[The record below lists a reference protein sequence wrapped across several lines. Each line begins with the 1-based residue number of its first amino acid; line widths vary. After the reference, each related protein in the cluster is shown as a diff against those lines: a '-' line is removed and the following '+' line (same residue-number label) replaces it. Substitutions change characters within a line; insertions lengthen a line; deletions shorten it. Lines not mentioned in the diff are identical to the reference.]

1 MSNVRAIAALLV
13 FGFLALPVQ
22 AQQTN
27 QIKKYLGETVASV
40 RATPDPVQKR
50 EILDQSLSNLSKAI
64 DRIESAGLIQPEERA
79 GMETFESTLQD
90 KRDELAGV
98 NGFTRVPDSQLDSYS
113 SYVMQDVEQA
123 AESVTISLVAALLV
137 IIILILI
144 V

>member
-1 MSNVRAIAALLV
+1 MSNVKSLAALLV
-13 FGFLALPVQ
+13 LGLLAFPAQ

-50 EILDQSLSNLSKAI
+50 EILDHSLGALSKAV
-64 DRIESAGLIQPEERA
+64 DRIETAGLVPTDEQA
-79 GMETFESTLQD
+79 GMRAFASTLQD

-113 SYVMQDVEQA
+113 TYVMQDVEQA
-123 AESVTISLVAALLV
+123 AETVTISLVAALLI

-144 V
+144 A

>member
-1 MSNVRAIAALLV
+1 MPNVRAIAALLV
-13 FGFLALPVQ
+13 LGFLALPVQ

-50 EILDQSLSNLSKAI
+50 EILNQSLNNLSKAI
-64 DRIESAGLIQPEERA
+64 DRIESAGLIPAEERA
-79 GMETFESTLQD
+79 GMEVFESTLQD

-98 NGFTRVPDSQLDSYS
+98 NGFTRIPDSKLDSYS

-123 AESVTISLVAALLV
+123 AETVTISLVAALLI